1 MSFKKQ
7 YLKSRPI
14 CKVTFRIS
22 KEAVDG
28 ASTVHIVGEFNDW
41 DKNATP
47 MKRLKTGDFVATVDM
62 DVGREYQY
70 RFLLNNT
77 TWINDAQA
85 DKYVPS
91 HYRDVDNSVIII

>member
-22 KEAVDG
+22 KEAVDS
-28 ASTVHIVGEFNDW
+28 ASTVHIVGEFNEW
-41 DKNATP
+41 DKKATP
-47 MKRLKTGDFVATVDM
+47 MKRLKTGEFVVTVDM

-70 RFLLNNT
+70 RYLLDNI
-77 TWINDAQA
+77 TWVNDNQA

-91 HYRDVDNSVIII
+91 YYKDVENSVIII